1 MAPASRPVTAD
12 VADSLL
18 ARLAENPGRA
28 AILLDV
34 DGTLAPIVTAP
45 EQASVPAETKAQLGR
60 LAALYSLVACIS
72 GRPGKD
78 AERLVAVEGVTYVG
92 LHGLEL
98 DPEAERFR
106 GQIHSFAETVDWPL
120 EDKGLAVSFH
130 YRGIDDEAAARTQLE
145 RAAERAKKVGLQARF
160 GRKVLEI
167 LPPVDAHKGTAVRDL
182 LERAGLERALY
193 AGDDRTDLDAFR
205 ALEELELGIRIAVA
219 SEEGP
224 RELRETADLVVD
236 GPAELL
242 GVLRGL

>member
-1 MAPASRPVTAD
+1 
-12 VADSLL
+12 VAAFLL
-18 ARLAENPGRA
+18 ARLAEEPARA

-45 EQASVPAETKAQLGR
+45 EQASVPAETKAELAR
-60 LAALYSLVACIS
+60 LAERYALVACVS

-78 AERLVAVEGVTYVG
+78 AERLVGVGGLTYVG

-98 DPEAERFR
+98 DPDAESYRDP
-106 GQIHSFAETVDWPL
+106 IHFFAETVDWPV

-130 YRGIDDEAAARTQLE
+130 YRGVDDEDAARTQLE
-145 RAAERAKKVGLQARF
+145 RVADNARDVGLRARF

-167 LPPVDAHKGTAVRDL
+167 LPPIEAHKGTAVRQL
-182 LERAGLERALY
+182 LERSGLSRALY
-193 AGDDRTDLDAFR
+193 AGDDSTDLDAFR
-205 ALEELELGIRIAVA
+205 ALEELEIGIRVAVA

-224 RELRETADLVVD
+224 HELRETADLVVD

-242 GVLRGL
+242 RVLRSL